1 MNINNEEEYNK
12 ITPFAGTV
20 LSTFRLSLGDFSFDL
35 VKTAED
41 VNKKYLFYACWF
53 TMVIVA

>member
-41 VNKKYLFYACWF
+41 VNKKYLF
-53 TMVIVA
+53 